1 MSGSGISSSISG
13 IIEKFTIT
21 GHPYLDTLIISSVIP
36 ILIGYIST
44 VSSAVK
50 SLIGQLF
57 TILWKYVR
65 MVIKTRTIGNLL
77 CKIHIDQNNDMFP
90 MIKNMVFRSNIE
102 SDVPS
107 ESIFGFLSLYDDVSD
122 ETDKS
127 SEDSGKYIDQWYKQ
141 RYEMDRT
148 FNIQKNYKEGKFI
161 STTFSFGYNDIER
174 KFFRYNDFLLKFI
187 MRTIKKEGA
196 ADVVNISVEILT
208 FKTMSMKR
216 EESKQY
222 VDVLER
228 FLKDK
233 FNMENEIYYVYKMKI
248 VHDNL
253 AQLIFNMLHNGFINS
268 ASGLLSYGDDSDPK
282 HQEITATGDQLA
294 MCDMLVDMK
303 IENISDS
310 TKSLADK
317 YNFYDN
323 TKSSIDSVCGFDY
336 LYHMYISSV
345 KPATAG
351 YGYFVKNGD
360 IYFIYMTNR
369 SHVVEIVSF
378 SKRLTDTDIK
388 ERLDMLRKI
397 ALNNNTSLSKSI
409 KIEHVYVYKR
419 IEKKWTNYQLDP
431 RSFSTIYLPTDQLN
445 DIKAEIDKF
454 ITYEKLYKEYQIG
467 YKKGILLHGPPGTG
481 KTSLVKA
488 IAYEYQLNIYMVDIN
503 DDEVNDES
511 IVTILNSLGGGI
523 KILLF
528 EDIDGAFADKEKIKT
543 EVRYDDNRKNSDN
556 DTETGTAEKD
566 KMESQLKDIGD
577 KTTIRKKFL
586 TYSGLLNAMDGV
598 LSNQH
603 GLITIMTTNHIEKLG
618 DAFIRPGRIDRIFH
632 LKECDKEQIVKMTW
646 SLITKKIKLQREY
659 AKLNNQDNS
668 SNDIYTTKYLTERIT
683 EFATKLVDSD
693 GQSKIKPCELQQYI
707 LTNIDDID
715 DIFNNYRVLLKV

>member
-1 MSGSGISSSISG
+1 MI
-13 IIEKFTIT
+13 
-21 GHPYLDTLIISSVIP
+21 
-36 ILIGYIST
+36 
-44 VSSAVK
+44 
-50 SLIGQLF
+50 
-57 TILWKYVR
+57 
-65 MVIKTRTIGNLL
+65 IKTRTIGNLL

-107 ESIFGFLSLYDDVSD
+107 ESIFSFLSLYDDVSD
-122 ETDKS
+122 EADKS
-127 SEDSGKYIDQWYKQ
+127 PEDSGKYIDQWYKH

-174 KFFRYNDFLLKFI
+174 KFFKYNEFLLKFI
-187 MRTIKKEGA
+187 MKTTKKEGA
-196 ADVVNISVEILT
+196 QNVVNISVEILT

-253 AQLIFNMLHNGFINS
+253 AQLIFNMLHNGFLNS
-268 ASGLLSYGDDSDPK
+268 TSGLLSYGDDSDPK

-323 TKSSIDSVCGFDY
+323 TTSRIDSVHGFDY
-336 LYHMYISSV
+336 LYNMYISAV
-345 KPATAG
+345 KPVTAG

-378 SKRLTDTDIK
+378 SKRLTDADIK
-388 ERLDMLRKI
+388 ERMDMLRKI
-397 ALNNNTSLSKSI
+397 ALNNTSVTKAI
-409 KIEHVYVYKR
+409 KVEHVYVFKR

-431 RSFSTIYLPTDQLN
+431 RGFSTIYLPTEQMN
-445 DIKAEIDKF
+445 EIKGEIDKF

-503 DDEVNDES
+503 DDEVNDET

-543 EVRYDDNRKNSDN
+543 EVRYESRRKKTEDDHES
-556 DTETGTAEKD
+556 TEKV
-566 KMESQLKDIGD
+566 ESQPVDI
-577 KTTIRKKFL
+577 IESSPSRKKFL

-632 LKECDKEQIVKMTW
+632 LKECDNEQIVKMTW

-659 AKLNNQDNS
+659 AKSNNQDDS
-668 SNDIYTTKYLTERIT
+668 SNDMYTTKYLTEKIT
-683 EFATKLVDSD
+683 EFANRLVDSN

-707 LTNIDDID
+707 LTNIDDVD
-715 DIFNNYRVLLKV
+715 NIFDNYRTLLKV